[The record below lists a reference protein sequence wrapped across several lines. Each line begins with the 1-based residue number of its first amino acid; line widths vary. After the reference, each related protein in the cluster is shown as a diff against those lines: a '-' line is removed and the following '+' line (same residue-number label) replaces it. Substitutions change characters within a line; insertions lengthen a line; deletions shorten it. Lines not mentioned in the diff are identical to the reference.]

1 MKFPKTSCCPSK
13 KISSSINTST
23 KDSVSGILEFR
34 DTVLQVPTRA
44 EFLQCHTNKTS
55 CASEARICPG
65 YSNLKRKIKPFVT
78 YSISVQKCNKEAK
91 ISASEV

>member
-23 KDSVSGILEFR
+23 KDSV
-34 DTVLQVPTRA
+34 LQVPTRA

-55 CASEARICPG
+55 CASEAKICPG
-65 YSNLKRKIKPFVT
+65 YSNLKRKIKPFIT

-91 ISASEV
+91 ISASEVRI